1 MVTTHPLPDE
11 ERIVKPLTPMER
23 KALEYVRN
31 TGGGATRD
39 HFIDDHEPIGEVLWD
54 RLSDAGL
61 AGIDGDDRIC
71 LTDAGKKELSP

>member
-1 MVTTHPLPDE
+1 MNPLNS
-11 ERIVKPLTPMER
+11 MER

-31 TGGGATRD
+31 TGGGATHD

-54 RLSDAGL
+54 RLSAADL
-61 AGIDGDDRIC
+61 VGIDGDDRIC